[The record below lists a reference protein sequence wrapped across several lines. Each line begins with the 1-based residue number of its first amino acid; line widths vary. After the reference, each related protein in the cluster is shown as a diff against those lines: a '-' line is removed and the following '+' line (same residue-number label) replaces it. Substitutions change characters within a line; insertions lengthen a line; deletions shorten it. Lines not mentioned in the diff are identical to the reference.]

1 MYNMSMQVAYMV
13 LNMGPG
19 LLLSF
24 EWLRPKTCLVHVLD
38 FREKRLQ
45 SLRLIFFSF
54 KSFRVK

>member
-1 MYNMSMQVAYMV
+1 MQVAYMV